1 MYVYIFAPSK
11 FLVFSNS
18 DIFFL
23 KCRSMVKPVRSS
35 LINSNSPG
43 RTSFNSPIS
52 PVKVTGDW
60 KKSPTKNTTYY
71 QRISKTPPPMIS
83 PSLVTSLSSPKDK
96 IDMTQQNC
104 CVCQKKSF
112 ISSTTNTSTQTV
124 DQVKYTCMKTVSFYN
139 LYCVLIRNLNN
150 TGNSLC
156 NIFKRC

>member
-1 MYVYIFAPSK
+1 MLICMFIFLNCQNFK
-11 FLVFSNS
+11 YLVTI
-18 DIFFL
+18 IFFF

-43 RTSFNSPIS
+43 KTISNSSIS
-52 PVKVTGDW
+52 PVKTTGDG

-71 QRISKTPPPMIS
+71 QRISRTPPPMIS

-96 IDMTQQNC
+96 VDTTQPNC

-124 DQVKYTCMKTVSFYN
+124 DQV
-139 LYCVLIRNLNN
+139 NN
-150 TGNSLC
+150 T
-156 NIFKRC
+156 

>member
-1 MYVYIFAPSK
+1 MYVRISA
-11 FLVFSNS
+11 FLKWPVFCNN
-18 DIFFL
+18 DIFSSN
-23 KCRSMVKPVRSS
+23 CRSMVKPVRSS

-43 RTSFNSPIS
+43 RTSSNSPIS
-52 PVKVTGDW
+52 PVKVTGDG

-96 IDMTQQNC
+96 VDTTQPNC

-124 DQVKYTCMKTVSFYN
+124 DQVKYTCMKNVSFCN
-139 LYCVLIRNLNN
+139 LYCLLIRHLNI
-150 TGNSLC
+150 TETSLC
-156 NIFKRC
+156 KKL

>member
-1 MYVYIFAPSK
+1 MFIFLHLQN
-11 FLVFSNS
+11 FQYLVTMIS
-18 DIFFL
+18 FFL

-43 RTSFNSPIS
+43 KTISNSSIS
-52 PVKVTGDW
+52 PVKTTGDG

-96 IDMTQQNC
+96 VDTTQPNC
-104 CVCQKKSF
+104 CVCQKKSI

-124 DQVKYTCMKTVSFYN
+124 DQVNHTQIENIILRHVFILLKQLLSNIHSFICIAT
-139 LYCVLIRNLNN
+139 L
-150 TGNSLC
+150 
-156 NIFKRC
+156 